1 MEAIG
6 TGKIEIGDNV
16 AIEQNVHITSIG
28 EVLRIDNNV
37 TILANTFITN
47 LDHEYTDIDK
57 SVMEQ
62 GHKLKTTRIGEG
74 CFIGYG
80 AAIQAGTILG
90 RHCVVGT
97 NSVVRGVYPDYCVIV
112 GAPARVVKKY
122 DFSKKEWV
130 KFNCIS

>member
-57 SVMEQ
+57 SVMDL
-62 GHKLKTTRIGEG
+62 GHKL
-74 CFIGYG
+74 
-80 AAIQAGTILG
+80 
-90 RHCVVGT
+90 
-97 NSVVRGVYPDYCVIV
+97 
-112 GAPARVVKKY
+112 
-122 DFSKKEWV
+122 
-130 KFNCIS
+130 

>member
-1 MEAIG
+1 M
-6 TGKIEIGDNV
+6 GDV
-16 AIEQNVHITSIG
+16 LHIN
-28 EVLRIDNNV
+28 NNV

-62 GHKLKTTRIGEG
+62 GHSLKTTTIGEG

-80 AAIQAGTILG
+80 VAIQAGTVLG

-97 NSVVRGVYPDYCVIV
+97 NSVVRGIYPDYCVIV
-112 GAPARVVKKY
+112 GSPAKVVKKY
-122 DFSKKEWV
+122 DFSNKEWI
-130 KFNCIS
+130 KLNYIS